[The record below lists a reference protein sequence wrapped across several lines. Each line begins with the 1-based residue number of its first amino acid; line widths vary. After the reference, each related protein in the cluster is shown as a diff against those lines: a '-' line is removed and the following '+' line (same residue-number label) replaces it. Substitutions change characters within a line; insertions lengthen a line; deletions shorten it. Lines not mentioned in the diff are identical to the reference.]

1 MTQNLNMH
9 FFNHG
14 DFFGCL
20 IITNYKST
28 MHKHLMLI
36 HIMSFLQAQCL
47 INVCGDAVQ
56 ISYDCEPVQVDF
68 PSSLNTP
75 NIVTQSYAEASS

>member
-1 MTQNLNMH
+1 
-9 FFNHG
+9 
-14 DFFGCL
+14 
-20 IITNYKST
+20 
-28 MHKHLMLI
+28 
-36 HIMSFLQAQCL
+36 MSFLQAQCL